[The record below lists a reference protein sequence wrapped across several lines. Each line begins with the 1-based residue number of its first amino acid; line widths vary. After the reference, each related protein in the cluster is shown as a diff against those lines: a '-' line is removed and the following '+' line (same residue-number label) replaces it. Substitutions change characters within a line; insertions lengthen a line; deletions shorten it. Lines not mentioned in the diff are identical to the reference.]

1 MHTISKPIMSQ
12 EVTTTA
18 IIEEL
23 NKTVLSNVAEVV
35 DPLIVLVNE
44 SNQRNKIITE
54 VMRSLPE
61 YKALLEENA
70 RLKEVAGSE
79 GVKIQIQ
86 EKSINSSSVSNIES
100 LFNEYGISNSQN
112 VVSDVKTV
120 KTNLSVINK
129 EAPLSGFKEKLKM
142 WSEKLEEFGSLVG
155 CENPLFDDF
164 NDLKYEFS
172 VLFGESSSSLDET
185 VITVDN
191 RDWTNIINKNSK
203 SIAKLEAVA
212 SIIPNEEEE
221 VVDTSKAKHQQQE
234 EEEVL
239 SQEQEEE
246 MISEQEEEQEEQ
258 EQEEVLSEE
267 EEEED
272 EEEEQEEEDEDEEE
286 LEVVEMEDEQE
297 EVLSEEEEED
307 EEEEQEEEDEEE
319 ELEVVEM
326 EDEDGNP
333 LEYLTNNPENGNIYE
348 ILDGDEVGK
357 KIGKFVNG
365 EPEFYD

>member
-86 EKSINSSSVSNIES
+86 EKSINSSSVSNIDS
-100 LFNEYGISNSQN
+100 LNEYGISNSQN

-142 WSEKLEEFGSLVG
+142 WSENLKNLD
-155 CENPLFDDF
+155 PLWDVKIHC
-164 NDLKYEFS
+164 L
-172 VLFGESSSSLDET
+172 
-185 VITVDN
+185 
-191 RDWTNIINKNSK
+191 
-203 SIAKLEAVA
+203 
-212 SIIPNEEEE
+212 
-221 VVDTSKAKHQQQE
+221 
-234 EEEVL
+234 
-239 SQEQEEE
+239 
-246 MISEQEEEQEEQ
+246 MI
-258 EQEEVLSEE
+258 L
-267 EEEED
+267 
-272 EEEEQEEEDEDEEE
+272 
-286 LEVVEMEDEQE
+286 M
-297 EVLSEEEEED
+297 
-307 EEEEQEEEDEEE
+307 
-319 ELEVVEM
+319 
-326 EDEDGNP
+326 
-333 LEYLTNNPENGNIYE
+333 I
-348 ILDGDEVGK
+348 
-357 KIGKFVNG
+357 
-365 EPEFYD
+365 

>member
-246 MISEQEEEQEEQ
+246 QEEQ

-307 EEEEQEEEDEEE
+307 EEEEDEEE